1 MRHLGAARL
10 LHPLQSDHR
19 ERADQHR
26 ALRRMRPVAL
36 GTGPLFASSRCLHGC
51 HGGCRSAGGVAAAQ
65 RGVPVNDAQTIAVEV
80 IGIEQVTPLIKHFK
94 LAAIAGGSLPVF
106 SRSSH
111 IIVVMQATDRVHKNP
126 YSLLGSP
133 SQLESYEIGVRRM
146 EESRGGSHFMH
157 DAVKIGS
164 RLEIAHPVNLF
175 GLDKIARKHVLIAG
189 GIGITPFLAQLEDLH
204 GVPVPYE
211 LHYSVRSPEHAAFL
225 NRLRE
230 REGDKVRMYYDSE
243 SQAVDF
249 DGLLSNQPLG
259 THVYV
264 CGPAGLINKVIA
276 TAKDCGWPDSH
287 IHWEQFSAPP
297 VGDAFD
303 VVLSRS
309 RLTVHVPHDQ
319 SLMESIEAAGVEVP
333 YLCRGGV
340 CGYCQTRVLELDG
353 ELVHNDHFLSEA
365 DKAKGNTIMP
375 CVSRARCKSLVLDL

>member
-1 MRHLGAARL
+1 
-10 LHPLQSDHR
+10 
-19 ERADQHR
+19 
-26 ALRRMRPVAL
+26 
-36 GTGPLFASSRCLHGC
+36 
-51 HGGCRSAGGVAAAQ
+51 
-65 RGVPVNDAQTIAVEV
+65 VNDAQTLTVEV
-80 IGIEQVTPLIKHFK
+80 AAVDQVTPLIKHFK
-94 LAAIAGGSLPVF
+94 LASADGGALPAF
-106 SRSSH
+106 SGGSH
-111 IIVVMQATDRVHKNP
+111 IIVVMRGAARMHRNP
-126 YSLLGSP
+126 YSLLSSP
-133 SQLESYEIGVRRM
+133 RELDHYEIGVRRM

-157 DAVKIGS
+157 DQVRVGS

-175 GLDKIARKHVLIAG
+175 ALDKIARKHVLIAG

-204 GVPVPYE
+204 DGAVPYE

-225 NRLRE
+225 TRLRE
-230 REGDKVRMYYDSE
+230 SEGEKVCMYYDSE
-243 SQAVDF
+243 NQAVDF

-264 CGPAGLINKVIA
+264 CGPAGLINKVVA
-276 TAKDCGWPDSH
+276 TAKACGWPDSH
-287 IHWEQFSAPP
+287 VHWEQFSAPP

-303 VVLSRS
+303 VFLSRS

-353 ELVHNDHFLSEA
+353 ELLHNDHFLSDAE
-365 DKAKGNTIMP
+365 KAKGNSIMP

>member
-1 MRHLGAARL
+1 M
-10 LHPLQSDHR
+10 HR
-19 ERADQHR
+19 
-26 ALRRMRPVAL
+26 
-36 GTGPLFASSRCLHGC
+36 
-51 HGGCRSAGGVAAAQ
+51 
-65 RGVPVNDAQTIAVEV
+65 
-80 IGIEQVTPLIKHFK
+80 
-94 LAAIAGGSLPVF
+94 
-106 SRSSH
+106 
-111 IIVVMQATDRVHKNP
+111 NP
-126 YSLLGSP
+126 YSLLSSP
-133 SQLESYEIGVRRM
+133 RELDHYEIGVRRM
-146 EESRGGSHFMH
+146 EESRGGSHYMH
-157 DAVKIGS
+157 DEVRVGS

-175 GLDKIARKHVLIAG
+175 ALDKIARKHVLIAG

-204 GVPVPYE
+204 DGAVPYE

-225 NRLRE
+225 TRLRE
-230 REGDKVRMYYDSE
+230 REGGNVRMYYDSE
-243 SQAVDF
+243 NQAVDF

-287 IHWEQFSAPP
+287 VHWEQFSAPP

-303 VVLSRS
+303 VFLSRS

-353 ELVHNDHFLSEA
+353 ELLHNDHFLSDAE
-365 DKAKGNTIMP
+365 KAKGNSIMP
-375 CVSRARCKSLVLDL
+375 CVSRARCKNLVLDL